1 MLILTE
7 TIYGLIFLLSNPIMS
22 KNVDNEYYHLC
33 LYKLVRDS
41 IKKIEEMKQELL
53 LKNNPKKL
61 KNYDSIHNS
70 PYLFAGKLQTPL
82 KNERYKSEITE
93 KYKSKAL

>member
-1 MLILTE
+1 
-7 TIYGLIFLLSNPIMS
+7 
-22 KNVDNEYYHLC
+22 
-33 LYKLVRDS
+33 
-41 IKKIEEMKQELL
+41 MKQELL